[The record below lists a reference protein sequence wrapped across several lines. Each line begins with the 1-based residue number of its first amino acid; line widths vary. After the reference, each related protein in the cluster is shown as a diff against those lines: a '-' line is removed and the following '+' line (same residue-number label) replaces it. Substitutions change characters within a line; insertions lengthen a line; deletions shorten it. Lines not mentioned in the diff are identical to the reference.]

1 MSARMNGSVTTDA
14 ESDHSTEPEEEQD
27 PVTPRCDALRD
38 LAAVI
43 QEVSYQPALPDN
55 VTRTYLQKVIDYLLL
70 SDYCEKCLE
79 ILLTLLA
86 YHVQAGMQVSD
97 PALVNLVSVAAQKF
111 ISDIAVD
118 ALTHNKMRQSM
129 CGKKSSRKEKKFVM
143 NTEDLMEALKDKGIS
158 VKRQPYY

>member
-1 MSARMNGSVTTDA
+1 MSARMNGSMTTDA
-14 ESDHSTEPEEEQD
+14 ESDHSIEPEEEQD

-43 QEVSYQPALPDN
+43 QDVSYQPALPDN

-70 SDYCEKCLE
+70 SDYWKCLE
-79 ILLTLLA
+79 TLLTLLA